1 MKTPSTSFA
10 PSAAAPREFAT
21 STLLSLVVFAA
32 ITPLLLL
39 VAPAVA
45 AQLGGQLGLSA
56 SQIGTYFFVE
66 LGAFSCATLPSLL
79 WLGRVDA
86 RRVAAFATAVFC
98 IGNAA
103 TAVLMP
109 GFVALLVLRA
119 LTALGGGTL
128 MVLCMTSAAT
138 SANRDRVYGFW
149 VVGQLVAGA
158 LGLFLLPHLFDAFG
172 LRALYLVLAVL
183 ALLASPL
190 TRGFDA
196 ALGSA
201 TRANR
206 AGGASGGSGAG
217 NASGTAFQQS
227 QNDASN
233 SRSTWQLATLVISG
247 VLAFY
252 VAIGGVWTFAS
263 KAASLA
269 GLDAGH
275 TGELL
280 AIASVMGIIGAACA
294 SLIGNRLARAAMLLT
309 GYAILVAAL
318 LGLSTHPGATGYAAA
333 IFAFKFAWTF
343 VLPFILAAAAKTDTS
358 GRLIATLNF
367 VIGAGLAV
375 GPLIAGVMLD
385 AGAGLSSLFLGAAAI
400 SALSF
405 VCLLRVERSGR
416 EVTAAHR

>member
-1 MKTPSTSFA
+1 MKTSSTSSFA
-10 PSAAAPREFAT
+10 TAAVSATPMAAPREFAT

-86 RRVAAFATAVFC
+86 RRVAAIATAVFC
-98 IGNAA
+98 IGNFA

-138 SANRDRVYGFW
+138 SGNRDRVYGLW

-158 LGLFLLPHLFDAFG
+158 LGLFVLPHLFDAFG
-172 LRALYLVLAVL
+172 LRALYVALAVL
-183 ALLASPL
+183 ALIASPL
-190 TRGFDA
+190 TRGFDP
-196 ALGSA
+196 AL
-201 TRANR
+201 
-206 AGGASGGSGAG
+206 GGASGKQAQQV
-217 NASGTAFQQS
+217 ASGVNGSSTG
-227 QNDASN
+227 
-233 SRSTWQLATLVISG
+233 STWFLATLVIGG

-252 VAIGGVWTFAS
+252 LAIGGVWTFAS

-280 AIASVMGIIGAACA
+280 AIASVMGIVGAACA
-294 SLIGNRLARAAMLLT
+294 SFIGNRIARAAMLLT

-318 LGLSTHPGATGYAAA
+318 LGLSAHPGSTGYAAA

-375 GPLIAGVMLD
+375 GPLIAGFLLD
-385 AGAGLSSLFLGAAAI
+385 AGAGLNTLFQGAAVI

-416 EVTAAHR
+416 EV

>member
-1 MKTPSTSFA
+1 MKTSSTSSFA
-10 PSAAAPREFAT
+10 TAAVSATPTAAPREFAT

-86 RRVAAFATAVFC
+86 RRVAAIATAVFC
-98 IGNAA
+98 IGNFA

-138 SANRDRVYGFW
+138 SGNRDRVYGLW

-158 LGLFLLPHLFDAFG
+158 LGLFVLPHLFDAFG
-172 LRALYLVLAVL
+172 LRALYVALAVL
-183 ALLASPL
+183 ALIASPL
-190 TRGFDA
+190 TRGFDP
-196 ALGSA
+196 ALGG
-201 TRANR
+201 ANGKQVQQ
-206 AGGASGGSGAG
+206 AGSGVNG
-217 NASGTAFQQS
+217 SSTG
-227 QNDASN
+227 
-233 SRSTWQLATLVISG
+233 STWFLATLVIGG

-280 AIASVMGIIGAACA
+280 AIASVMGIVGAACA
-294 SLIGNRLARAAMLLT
+294 SFIGNRIARAAMLLT
-309 GYAILVAAL
+309 GYTILVAAL
-318 LGLSTHPGATGYAAA
+318 LGLSAHPGSTGYAAA

-375 GPLIAGVMLD
+375 GPLIAGFLLD
-385 AGAGLSSLFLGAAAI
+385 AGAGLNTLFQGAAVI
-400 SALSF
+400 SAVSF

-416 EVTAAHR
+416 EV

>member
-1 MKTPSTSFA
+1 M
-10 PSAAAPREFAT
+10 AAPREFAT

-86 RRVAAFATAVFC
+86 RRVAAIATAVFC
-98 IGNAA
+98 IGNFA

-138 SANRDRVYGFW
+138 SGNRDRVYGLW

-158 LGLFLLPHLFDAFG
+158 LGLFVLPHLFDAFG
-172 LRALYLVLAVL
+172 LRALYVALAVL
-183 ALLASPL
+183 ALIASPL
-190 TRGFDA
+190 TRGFDP
-196 ALGSA
+196 AL
-201 TRANR
+201 
-206 AGGASGGSGAG
+206 GGASGKQAQQV
-217 NASGTAFQQS
+217 ASGVNGSSTG
-227 QNDASN
+227 
-233 SRSTWQLATLVISG
+233 STWFLATLVIGG

-252 VAIGGVWTFAS
+252 LAIGGVWTFAS

-280 AIASVMGIIGAACA
+280 AIASVMGIVGAACA
-294 SLIGNRLARAAMLLT
+294 SFIGNRIARAAMLLT

-318 LGLSTHPGATGYAAA
+318 LGLSAHPGSTGYAAA

-375 GPLIAGVMLD
+375 GPLIAGFLLD
-385 AGAGLSSLFLGAAAI
+385 AGAGLNTLFQGAAVI

-416 EVTAAHR
+416 EV

>member
-10 PSAAAPREFAT
+10 PSVAAPREFAT

-86 RRVAAFATAVFC
+86 RRVAAVATAVFC
-98 IGNAA
+98 IGNVA

-138 SANRDRVYGFW
+138 SGNRDRVYGLW

-172 LRALYLVLAVL
+172 LRALYGVLAVL

-196 ALGSA
+196 ALGG
-201 TRANR
+201 ANR
-206 AGGASGGSGAG
+206 AGGAGGASGGSGADVK
-217 NASGTAFQQS
+217 QS
-227 QNDASN
+227 QNEGSGA
-233 SRSTWQLATLVISG
+233 RGTWQLATLVIGG

-294 SLIGNRLARAAMLLT
+294 SLIGNRLARAAMMLT

-375 GPLIAGVMLD
+375 GPLIAGVLLD

-400 SALSF
+400 STLSF

-416 EVTAAHR
+416 EVTAAQR

>member
-1 MKTPSTSFA
+1 MKTSSTSSFA
-10 PSAAAPREFAT
+10 TAAVPATPTAAPREFAT

-86 RRVAAFATAVFC
+86 RRVAAIATAVFC
-98 IGNAA
+98 IGNFA

-138 SANRDRVYGFW
+138 SGNRDRVYGLW

-158 LGLFLLPHLFDAFG
+158 LGLFVLPHLFDAFG
-172 LRALYLVLAVL
+172 LRALYVALAVL
-183 ALLASPL
+183 ALIASPL
-190 TRGFDA
+190 TRGFDP
-196 ALGSA
+196 AL
-201 TRANR
+201 
-206 AGGASGGSGAG
+206 GGASGKQAQQV
-217 NASGTAFQQS
+217 ASGVNGSSTG
-227 QNDASN
+227 
-233 SRSTWQLATLVISG
+233 STWFLATLVIGG

-252 VAIGGVWTFAS
+252 LAIGGVWTFAS

-280 AIASVMGIIGAACA
+280 AIASVMGIVGAACA
-294 SLIGNRLARAAMLLT
+294 SFIGNRIARAAMLLT

-318 LGLSTHPGATGYAAA
+318 LGLSAHPGSTGYAAA

-375 GPLIAGVMLD
+375 GPLIAGFLLD
-385 AGAGLSSLFLGAAAI
+385 AGAGLNTLFQGAAVI

-416 EVTAAHR
+416 EV

>member
-1 MKTPSTSFA
+1 MKTSSTSSFA
-10 PSAAAPREFAT
+10 TAAVPATPTAARREFAT

-86 RRVAAFATAVFC
+86 RRVAAIATAVFC
-98 IGNAA
+98 IGNFA

-138 SANRDRVYGFW
+138 SGNRDRVYGLW

-158 LGLFLLPHLFDAFG
+158 LGLFVLPHLFDAFG
-172 LRALYLVLAVL
+172 LRALYVALAVL
-183 ALLASPL
+183 ALIASPL
-190 TRGFDA
+190 TRGFDP
-196 ALGSA
+196 AL
-201 TRANR
+201 
-206 AGGASGGSGAG
+206 GGASGKQAQQV
-217 NASGTAFQQS
+217 ASGVNGSSTG
-227 QNDASN
+227 
-233 SRSTWQLATLVISG
+233 STWFLATLVIGG

-252 VAIGGVWTFAS
+252 LAIGGVWTFAS

-280 AIASVMGIIGAACA
+280 AIASVMGIVGAACA
-294 SLIGNRLARAAMLLT
+294 SFIGNRIARAAMLLT

-318 LGLSTHPGATGYAAA
+318 LGLSAHPGSTGYAAA

-375 GPLIAGVMLD
+375 GPLIAGFLLD
-385 AGAGLSSLFLGAAAI
+385 AGAGLNTLFQGAAVI

-416 EVTAAHR
+416 EV